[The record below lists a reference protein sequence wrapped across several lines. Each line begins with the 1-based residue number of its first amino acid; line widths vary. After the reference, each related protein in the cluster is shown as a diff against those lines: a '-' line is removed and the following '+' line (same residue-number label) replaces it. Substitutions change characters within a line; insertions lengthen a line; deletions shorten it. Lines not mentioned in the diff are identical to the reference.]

1 MTTAYKIRLVNEA
14 EEINKIVDVREEEVV
29 A

>member
-14 EEINKIVDVREEEVV
+14 EEIDQTVDVPEEEVV